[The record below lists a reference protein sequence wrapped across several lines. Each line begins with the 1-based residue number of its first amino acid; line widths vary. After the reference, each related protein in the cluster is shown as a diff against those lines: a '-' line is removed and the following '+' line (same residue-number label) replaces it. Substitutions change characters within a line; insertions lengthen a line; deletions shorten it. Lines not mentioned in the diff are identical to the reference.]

1 MDQKKVKQV
10 KSQEKNEATLHDFNQ
25 KLDKK
30 MDTFMKK
37 WFLEKI
43 INHKIVKDILWSKTI
58 NDINTYLQPYLKKI
72 FLVMWRIS
80 IIGWVVWIFWWLSGL
95 GMLFRFNFW
104 IIFFLYT
111 IITLVFS
118 LLAIITWYGMI
129 NFKKWTVLL
138 VVVEFLLSCLSFLFI
153 LLSANTGLWS
163 AFINILLSFLL
174 TILLIKNKEIFK
186 N

>member
-1 MDQKKVKQV
+1 MDQKK
-10 KSQEKNEATLHDFNQ
+10 EKNANDFEK

-30 MDTFMKK
+30 MDEFMKK

-43 INHKIVKDILWSKTI
+43 TNHKIAKDILWSKII
-58 NDINTYLQPYLKKI
+58 NDINKYLQPYLKKI

-80 IIGWVVWIFWWLSGL
+80 IIGWVVGIFSWLGAL

-104 IIFFLYT
+104 VMFFLYT

-129 NFKKWTVLL
+129 KFKKWVVLL

-153 LLSANTGLWS
+153 LLSSNTNLWS
-163 AFINILLSFLL
+163 AFFNILLSFLL
-174 TILLIKNKEIFK
+174 TILLIKNKELFK

>member
-1 MDQKKVKQV
+1 MDKKNN
-10 KSQEKNEATLHDFNQ
+10 KSQEKESTTVHDFNQ

-30 MDTFMKK
+30 MDELMKK

-43 INHKIVKDILWSKTI
+43 INHKIAKEILWSKII
-58 NDINTYLQPYLKKI
+58 NDINTYVQPYLKKI
-72 FLVMWRIS
+72 FLIMWRIS
-80 IIGWVVWIFWWLSGL
+80 IIGWFVGIFSWLSAL
-95 GMLFRFNFW
+95 GILFRFNFW
-104 IIFFLYT
+104 ILFFLYT
-111 IITLVFS
+111 IITFVFS

-153 LLSANTGLWS
+153 IMSSNTSLWS

>member
-1 MDQKKVKQV
+1 MEQKK
-10 KSQEKNEATLHDFNQ
+10 EKNANDFEK

-30 MDTFMKK
+30 MDEFMKK

-43 INHKIVKDILWSKTI
+43 TNHKIVKDILWSKII
-58 NDINTYLQPYLKKI
+58 NDINKYLQPYLKKI

-80 IIGWVVWIFWWLSGL
+80 IIGWVVWVFWWLSAL

-104 IIFFLYT
+104 VMFFLYT
-111 IITLVFS
+111 IIAFLFS

-129 NFKKWTVLL
+129 KFKKWAVLL

-153 LLSANTGLWS
+153 LMSSNASIWS
-163 AFINILLSFLL
+163 AFFNILLSFLL
-174 TILLIKNKEIFK
+174 TILLIKNKELFK

>member
-1 MDQKKVKQV
+1 MDQKK
-10 KSQEKNEATLHDFNQ
+10 EKNANDFEK

-30 MDTFMKK
+30 MDEFMKK

-43 INHKIVKDILWSKTI
+43 TNHKIAKDILWSKII
-58 NDINTYLQPYLKKI
+58 NDINKYLQPYLKKI

-80 IIGWVVWIFWWLSGL
+80 IIGWVVWVFWWLSAL

-104 IIFFLYT
+104 VIFFLYT
-111 IITLVFS
+111 IIAFLFS

-129 NFKKWTVLL
+129 KFKKWAVLL

-153 LLSANTGLWS
+153 LLSSNTNVWS
-163 AFINILLSFLL
+163 AFFNILLSFLL
-174 TILLIKNKEIFK
+174 TILLIKNKELFK